1 MPGRRCGGVLVRASR
16 TMVIRTV
23 AEAPALGRPGEVPEP
38 NVETDADLEGCTA
51 AVTDVDR
58 AVAPEATSAH
68 GASRVRAFRG
78 SLRPAGRRS

>member
-1 MPGRRCGGVLVRASR
+1 MRASR

-38 NVETDADLEGCTA
+38 TQETDADLQGCTA

-58 AVAPEATSAH
+58 AVTPEDSSARC
-68 GASRVRAFRG
+68 ASRVRAFRG
-78 SLRPAGRRS
+78 SLRPAGRRR